1 MLTVAARCRSLG
13 SRLGQRQLSCATLAR
28 QVMQDPDLLC
38 CWRAAEPS
46 RAAAG
51 RLPPGRVANISMRRT
66 SSPRL
71 QCNRPIEGR
80 RLACEE
86 AVRSPARRCAVSAAL
101 INRESGSAEVAACRL
116 PPTAPLVGDSRRS
129 GHCHIR
135 HRVTQLRLTGGSG
148 SDGDPG
154 GGGTPNT
161 SERRPLRHR
170 RSHFAP
176 RTGQVSVW
184 VAWRAGGPS
193 R

>member
-86 AVRSPARRCAVSAAL
+86 AVRSPARAV
-101 INRESGSAEVAACRL
+101 RRVSGADQQR
-116 PPTAPLVGDSRRS
+116 VGFRR
-129 GHCHIR
+129 
-135 HRVTQLRLTGGSG
+135 GSG
-148 SDGDPG
+148 MPPSADRSVG
-154 GGGTPNT
+154 G
-161 SERRPLRHR
+161 
-170 RSHFAP
+170 
-176 RTGQVSVW
+176 
-184 VAWRAGGPS
+184 
-193 R
+193 